1 MCRIHLIKLPDTV
14 EVSENNATHRALR
27 TRRRPRPRFLA
38 SDRPGVLEY
47 CLFSN
52 HQSLLTNHSPLLSL
66 IQLVDPIN
74 QVVVV
79 NRSPHDL
86 IQLEQPLIF
95 RSVIERDPRLSG
107 VMTKHDFVPMN
118 GLDL

>member
-1 MCRIHLIKLPDTV
+1 MIVASQFIAWCPRKRGTVPQGTVRLGPMCV
-14 EVSENNATHRALR
+14 LR
-27 TRRRPRPRFLA
+27 SSSPSGTK
-38 SDRPGVLEY
+38 SD
-47 CLFSN
+47 
-52 HQSLLTNHSPLLSL
+52 SPLPAL